1 MSKLFIIGNGFDIA
15 HGLPTSYDDF
25 RKYLSNTYMNN
36 KCEVDAMPMIPTVSI
51 GSKGEE
57 ICDMEE
63 VANFLVY
70 IISEA
75 EPDGNKWGDLEASLG
90 RLDYDEA
97 FEMLPEELDD
107 DGDINY
113 WRESYNNEDMAS
125 NLYSVVVYVKE
136 LFAEWVENIDI
147 KVASAKSSFS
157 TLLKSDDIFLTFN
170 YTETLE
176 DLYEVNEES
185 VCHIHGRQGENILF
199 GHGDANDYTDE
210 YMRKNIGSEN
220 SLTELNNFL
229 KKDTEKALE
238 DNKQFF
244 DGINNTI
251 REVYSIGFSFA
262 CVDLIY
268 IREICEKLPDN
279 AVWYLNN
286 FNPNDIPIFQK
297 KLKECGFKG
306 SFSTFII

>member
-1 MSKLFIIGNGFDIA
+1 
-15 HGLPTSYDDF
+15 
-25 RKYLSNTYMNN
+25 
-36 KCEVDAMPMIPTVSI
+36 
-51 GSKGEE
+51 
-57 ICDMEE
+57 
-63 VANFLVY
+63 
-70 IISEA
+70 
-75 EPDGNKWGDLEASLG
+75 
-90 RLDYDEA
+90 
-97 FEMLPEELDD
+97 
-107 DGDINY
+107 
-113 WRESYNNEDMAS
+113 
-125 NLYSVVVYVKE
+125 
-136 LFAEWVENIDI
+136 
-147 KVASAKSSFS
+147 
-157 TLLKSDDIFLTFN
+157 
-170 YTETLE
+170 
-176 DLYEVNEES
+176 
-185 VCHIHGRQGENILF
+185 
-199 GHGDANDYTDE
+199 
-210 YMRKNIGSEN
+210 MRKNIGSEN

>member
-1 MSKLFIIGNGFDIA
+1 M
-15 HGLPTSYDDF
+15 
-25 RKYLSNTYMNN
+25 
-36 KCEVDAMPMIPTVSI
+36 
-51 GSKGEE
+51 
-57 ICDMEE
+57 
-63 VANFLVY
+63 
-70 IISEA
+70 
-75 EPDGNKWGDLEASLG
+75 
-90 RLDYDEA
+90 
-97 FEMLPEELDD
+97 
-107 DGDINY
+107 
-113 WRESYNNEDMAS
+113 
-125 NLYSVVVYVKE
+125 
-136 LFAEWVENIDI
+136 
-147 KVASAKSSFS
+147 
-157 TLLKSDDIFLTFN
+157 FN

-176 DLYEVNEES
+176 DLYMVNKES

-238 DNKQFF
+238 DNEQFF

-268 IREICEKLPDN
+268 IREVCEKLPDN
-279 AVWYLNN
+279 AVWYLNK
-286 FNPNDIPIFQK
+286 FNPNDIPIFTNIQK

>member
-185 VCHIHGRQGENILF
+185 VCHIHGRQGENI
-199 GHGDANDYTDE
+199 
-210 YMRKNIGSEN
+210 
-220 SLTELNNFL
+220 
-229 KKDTEKALE
+229 
-238 DNKQFF
+238 
-244 DGINNTI
+244 
-251 REVYSIGFSFA
+251 
-262 CVDLIY
+262 
-268 IREICEKLPDN
+268 
-279 AVWYLNN
+279 
-286 FNPNDIPIFQK
+286 
-297 KLKECGFKG
+297 
-306 SFSTFII
+306 